1 MRIDRLLLFVLKLSV
16 IILFASAIVSVGQ
29 YCQNSPVY
37 QHMVVVLGVIV
48 DFWKIAHDLSSM
60 S

>member
-1 MRIDRLLLFVLKLSV
+1 MGIDRLLLFVVKLSV
-16 IILFASAIVSVGQ
+16 IILFAPAIVSVGH
-29 YCQNSPVY
+29 YCQNSPVC

-48 DFWKIAHDLSSM
+48 DLWKIAHYLSSV

>member
-16 IILFASAIVSVGQ
+16 IILFAPAIVSVGP
-29 YCQNSPVY
+29 YCRNSSVY
-37 QHMVVVLGVIV
+37 QCVVVVLGVII
-48 DFWKIAHDLSSM
+48 DFWKIAQALSST